1 MDFTFCLL
9 SEQQQL
15 LLPLEIDFALGLV
28 LRGYLMNF
36 GYLGKG
42 DKGQTSLGSEDKNVR
57 VHIPFVPFFD
67 SVFLEPSQK
76 QLERRRELEADKVGL
91 QKPQK
96 TPNNQFSLY
105 TDSTLRTSLSMCA
118 WWKRSNVTRDEVI
131 VGGPPRGAPN
141 SEFQK
146 AESCQ
151 SQIRNREHGTQ
162 NYRPLQVLPLLQC
175 CQVSFVM
182 AIVTS

>member
-42 DKGQTSLGSEDKNVR
+42 DKGQASLGSEDKNVC

-96 TPNNQFSLY
+96 KKKKTTILTLYRLYSPNKPIHVRMTEKPQCF
-105 TDSTLRTSLSMCA
+105 
-118 WWKRSNVTRDEVI
+118 KR
-131 VGGPPRGAPN
+131 
-141 SEFQK
+141 
-146 AESCQ
+146 
-151 SQIRNREHGTQ
+151 
-162 NYRPLQVLPLLQC
+162 
-175 CQVSFVM
+175 
-182 AIVTS
+182 